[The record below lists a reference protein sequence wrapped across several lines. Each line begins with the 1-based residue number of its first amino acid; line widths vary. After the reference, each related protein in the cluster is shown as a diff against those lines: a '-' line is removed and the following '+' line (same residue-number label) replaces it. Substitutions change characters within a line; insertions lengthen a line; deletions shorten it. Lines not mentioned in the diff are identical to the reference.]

1 MRKTAKTN
9 RPFPFK
15 AVVVCLCM
23 VAVLLTGCASDSQ
36 DALETACR
44 MDQDCPNPAVQK
56 CVTAWGICVGQTNAL
71 GSIDDA
77 GVD

>member
-9 RPFPFK
+9 RPFLFK
-15 AVVVCLCM
+15 AVGASMCI

-36 DALETACR
+36 DALKTACR
-44 MDQDCPNPAVQK
+44 TDQDCPNPAVQK
-56 CVTAWGICVGQTNAL
+56 CVTTWGICVGQTNAL
-71 GSIDDA
+71 GPIDA